1 MSYPLKKE
9 DLTLYAITD
18 RYWLNGNKLTDVVED
33 VLKNGATFLQLREK
47 EFSHEEMVQEAKEIK
62 EIASRYHVPF
72 VINDDIYAAKEIDA
86 DGVHIGQSDM
96 EYQKARE
103 ILGPDKI
110 IGVSAGNLEQA
121 VAAEKAG
128 ADYIGV
134 GAVFTT
140 STKLDHTRITFETL
154 KEITSTVSIPVVAI
168 GGISAD
174 NLTQLKGTGIDGISV
189 ISAIFGQPDPGAA
202 TKDLLHRTKEMLS

>member
-9 DLTLYAITD
+9 ALTLYAITD
-18 RYWLNGNKLTDVVED
+18 RYWLNGNKLTDVVEN

-47 EFSHEEMVQEAKEIK
+47 EFSHEEMVQEAMEIK
-62 EIASRYHVPF
+62 EIAARYQVPF

-96 EYQKARE
+96 EYQKARQ

-110 IGVSAGNLEQA
+110 IGISAATLEEA

-134 GAVFTT
+134 GAVFPTD
-140 STKLDHTRITFETL
+140 TKADPIPVTLEELKQITDA
-154 KEITSTVSIPVVAI
+154 VSIPVVAI
-168 GGISAD
+168 GGINAD
-174 NLTQLKGTGIDGISV
+174 NLTKLAGTGIDGISV
-189 ISAIFGQPDPGAA
+189 ISAIFGQPDPGIA
-202 TKDLLHRTKEMLS
+202 TKELLARTKEILS

>member
-1 MSYPLKKE
+1 MNITREQLLLYAVTDRSWLKGE
-9 DLTLYAITD
+9 TLYEQ
-18 RYWLNGNKLTDVVED
+18 VEKA
-33 VLKNGATFLQLREK
+33 LKGGVTLVQLREK

-62 EIASRYHVPF
+62 EIAARYHVPF
-72 VINDDIYAAKEIDA
+72 VINDDIYAAKEINA

>member
-1 MSYPLKKE
+1 MEFIMSYPLKKE

-18 RYWLNGNKLTDVVED
+18 RYWLNGNKLADVVEN

-62 EIASRYHVPF
+62 EIAARYHVPF
-72 VINDDIYAAKEIDA
+72 VINDDIYAAKEINA

-96 EYQKARE
+96 EYQKAR
-103 ILGPDKI
+103 
-110 IGVSAGNLEQA
+110 A

-174 NLTQLKGTGIDGISV
+174 NLTQLKGTSIDGISV

>member
-1 MSYPLKKE
+1 MSYPLRN
-9 DLTLYAITD
+9 DALTLYAITG
-18 RYWLNGNKLTDVVED
+18 RYWLNGSRLADVVEN

-47 EFSHEEMVQEAKEIK
+47 EFSHEEMVQEAMEIK
-62 EIASRYHVPF
+62 EIAARYRVPF

-96 EYQKARE
+96 EYQKARQ

-110 IGVSAGNLEQA
+110 IGISASTLEEA

-134 GAVFTT
+134 GAVFPTD
-140 STKLDHTRITFETL
+140 TKVDHIPVTFEEL
-154 KEITSTVSIPVVAI
+154 KQITDTVSIPVVAI
-168 GGISAD
+168 GGINAD
-174 NLTQLKGTGIDGISV
+174 NLTKLAGTGIDGISL
-189 ISAIFGQPDPGAA
+189 ISAIFAQPDPGIA
-202 TKDLLHRTKEMLS
+202 TKELLARTKEILS

>member
-1 MSYPLKKE
+1 MSYPLRT
-9 DLTLYAITD
+9 DARTGDAITD
-18 RYWLNGNKLTDVVED
+18 RYWLNGRRLADVVEN

-47 EFSHEEMVQEAKEIK
+47 EFSHEEMVQEAMEIK
-62 EIASRYHVPF
+62 EIAARYQVPF

-96 EYQKARE
+96 EYQKARQ

-110 IGVSAGNLEQA
+110 IGISAATLEEA

-134 GAVFTT
+134 GAVFPTD
-140 STKLDHTRITFETL
+140 TKADHTPVTLEALKQITDA
-154 KEITSTVSIPVVAI
+154 VSIPVVAI
-168 GGISAD
+168 GGINAD
-174 NLTQLKGTGIDGISV
+174 NLTKLAGTGIDGISV
-189 ISAIFGQPDPGAA
+189 ISAIFGQPDPGIA
-202 TKDLLHRTKEMLS
+202 TKELLARTKEILS